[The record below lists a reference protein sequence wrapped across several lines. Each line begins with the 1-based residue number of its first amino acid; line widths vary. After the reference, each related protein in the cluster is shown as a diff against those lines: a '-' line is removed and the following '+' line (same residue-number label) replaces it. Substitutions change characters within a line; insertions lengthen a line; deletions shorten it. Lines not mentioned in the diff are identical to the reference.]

1 MKRAVILLTITL
13 GMSQFAIFKLN
24 SNYIRQANTIKAT
37 YIQPSLRSDQ
47 YTNMSERAILLR
59 LDVLLTELVN
69 GKHPAHRADKILM
82 LSTAYVDTR
91 KKRQKDI
98 ETLLNEI
105 KLLTDQ

>member
-47 YTNMSERAILLR
+47 YTNMSERAVLLR
-59 LDVLLTELVN
+59 IDVLLTEIVD
-69 GKHPAHRADKILM
+69 GKHPEHRADKILR
-82 LSTAYVDTR
+82 LSTAYIDVK
-91 KKRQKDI
+91 KKRKKDI
-98 ETLLNEI
+98 EVLLNEI
-105 KLLTDQ
+105 KLLTDN